1 VSWIGTEKGK
11 DYRIGTDGILRFR
24 DRVCVPG
31 DWRLRK
37 QILEEGH
44 KSRLSIHPGMT
55 KMYHDLK
62 QSFWWNGMKIDI
74 ADFVASCLVCQ
85 KAKIEHQRPGGTLES
100 LDIPQWKW
108 DSVAMDFVTHL
119 PKSVKGHDSIWV
131 IVDRLTKCAHFLA
144 INQKWSMDR
153 LAELYVREVVRLHG
167 VPASIVSDRDPR
179 FTSRFWQSLQTA
191 LGTQLRM
198 SSAYHPQT
206 DGQSER
212 TIQSLEDLLRACVL
226 DHMGSWS
233 EMLPLVEFTYNNS
246 YHTSIGMAPYEALYG
261 RRCRMPLCWNQ
272 DGESLVLGPKFLQ
285 QTSEKVRAI
294 QERMRA
300 TQSRQ
305 KSYVDR
311 RRRPLEFEAGD
322 HVFLRVTPTAGIG
335 RAIKSRKLTPRFV
348 GPYQILRRIGVA
360 AYEIALPPHLTNLHN
375 VFHVSQLRKYVA
387 DPSYVLES
395 DDIQIREDL
404 TVSTGPVRILDSQV
418 KQLRGKEIKTV
429 KVLWDETTQ
438 EMTWEMEDR
447 MKQSYPYL
455 FPGKSYFRGRKSL
468 QVGVM

>member
-1 VSWIGTEKGK
+1 
-11 DYRIGTDGILRFR
+11 
-24 DRVCVPG
+24 
-31 DWRLRK
+31 
-37 QILEEGH
+37 
-44 KSRLSIHPGMT
+44 
-55 KMYHDLK
+55 
-62 QSFWWNGMKIDI
+62 
-74 ADFVASCLVCQ
+74 
-85 KAKIEHQRPGGTLES
+85 
-100 LDIPQWKW
+100 
-108 DSVAMDFVTHL
+108 
-119 PKSVKGHDSIWV
+119 
-131 IVDRLTKCAHFLA
+131 
-144 INQKWSMDR
+144 
-153 LAELYVREVVRLHG
+153 
-167 VPASIVSDRDPR
+167 
-179 FTSRFWQSLQTA
+179 
-191 LGTQLRM
+191 
-198 SSAYHPQT
+198 
-206 DGQSER
+206 
-212 TIQSLEDLLRACVL
+212 LRACVL

-261 RRCRMPLCWNQ
+261 RRCRTPLCWNQ
-272 DGESLVLGPKFLQ
+272 DGESLVLGPEFLQ

-305 KSYVDR
+305 KSYADK

-387 DPSYVLES
+387 DPSHVLEL

-404 TVSTGPVRILDSQV
+404 TVNTGPVRILDSQV
-418 KQLRGKEIKTV
+418 KRLRGKEIKTV

-455 FPGKSYFRGRKSL
+455 FPGKFYFRGQKS
-468 QVGVM
+468 